1 MTCKERI
8 LSNDYADGVVD
19 FPVERFFNSESD
31 ACVIPLDD
39 RYSVVYQNR
48 NSTPDLSESVYQYP
62 YVPHLYGLMQQGPA
76 AGPGTAAGQGATGPG
91 VAPGQGTTGGVGNG
105 SPGVLPGGGAFDPT
119 FLEESGIRQ
128 LQRPPLNLTGRG
140 CIVAI
145 IDTGIDY
152 RNPAFLDE
160 LENSR
165 ILAIW
170 DQTDQTGNPPEGYFF
185 GSEYT
190 RENLNEALNGENP
203 LEIVPVR
210 DELLHGT
217 VMAGVAAGSSVDG
230 GRTYLGAAPEADIVI
245 VKLKESKQYL
255 RDFYFVPEGAVAY
268 EETDIMLGVKYAD
281 SFGQS
286 FQRPIVICLGI
297 GTNMGDH
304 AGNSL
309 LSGYLNRIAE
319 KRSRVVVVCGG
330 NEGNTGHHYQG
341 SFYLADQGNAGGDS
355 PGGGGRSQVQDVEIR
370 VGENERGIWLE
381 FWGKQPESF
390 QIAVRSPGGESIP
403 PIQLGLGRT
412 DTYRFV
418 FERTVITVQS
428 VLVEPGGGEELIVF
442 RMEAPT
448 PGIWTFRVSLVGQSS
463 SGNFHMW
470 LPIQAFQS
478 GGTYFLRPDPD
489 ITLTEPS
496 MAQGVITVSN
506 YNYQNNSF
514 YLESGRGYSRSGQIK
529 PDFAAPGVNIPTL
542 YGVRSGSSLAAA
554 VTAGGAAQFLQWAV
568 VERNSPLANSRE
580 VKNYLI
586 KGAVRMPD
594 VEYPNREW
602 GYGRLNVLGA
612 FEVLRGG

>member
-8 LSNDYADGVVD
+8 LSDGYADGVVD
-19 FPVERFFNSESD
+19 FPVERFLNPESD
-31 ACVIPLDD
+31 ACFIPLDD

-48 NSTPDLSESVYQYP
+48 EFVPDLSESVYQYP
-62 YVPHLYGLMQQGPA
+62 YVPHLYGLMQQEP
-76 AGPGTAAGQGATGPG
+76 TTGP
-91 VAPGQGTTGGVGNG
+91 
-105 SPGVLPGGGAFDPT
+105 GAFDPT

-152 RNPAFLDE
+152 RNQAFLDE
-160 LENSR
+160 LGNSR

-190 RENLNEALNGENP
+190 RENINEALSTENP
-203 LEIVPVR
+203 VEIVPVR

-255 RDFYFVPEGAVAY
+255 KDFYFVPEGAVAY

-286 FQRPIVICLGI
+286 FQRPVVICLGI

-309 LSGYLNRIAE
+309 LAGYLNRIAE

-341 SFYLADQGNAGGDS
+341 SFYLADQGNSGGGS
-355 PGGGGRSQVQDVEIR
+355 PGGGRTQIQDVEIR

-442 RMEAPT
+442 RMETPT
-448 PGIWTFRVSLVGQSS
+448 PGIWTFRVSLVGQPSF
-463 SGNFHMW
+463 GNFHMW

-478 GGTYFLRPDPD
+478 GSTYFLRPDPD
-489 ITLTEPS
+489 ITLTGPS

-542 YGVRSGSSLAAA
+542 FGARSGSSLAAA
-554 VTAGGAAQFLQWAV
+554 VTAGGAAQFMQWAV